1 MVRSPFA
8 LSQQNT
14 PGIQSAIWPGSCFV
28 FSSCSLFAISR
39 NLTNRNRR
47 AKGPS
52 FLFLTLQ
59 PLAWRNSPAPPPAW
73 FSKGRMS
80 GQSLPWDR
88 PATKGVSQSYRDAS
102 LRRQSRTGLLVPDG
116 GGLLFPPR
124 ITGGAADSVLPIPIF
139 SACSSWHILF
149 HCLELTLT

>member
-1 MVRSPFA
+1 MALGDCGQEGFPPSRISLVRSPFA

-14 PGIQSAIWPGSCFV
+14 PGIQSAIWPASCFV
-28 FSSCSLFAISR
+28 FSSCSLFAIGR

-59 PLAWRNSPAPPPAW
+59 PLARRNSPAPPPAW
-73 FSKGRMS
+73 FFKGRMS
-80 GQSLPWDR
+80 GQSLPGDR

-102 LRRQSRTGLLVPDG
+102 LRRQSRTGLLVPIPSYLTDG
-116 GGLLFPPR
+116 GASLPP
-124 ITGGAADSVLPIPIF
+124 TYYWW
-139 SACSSWHILF
+139 CS
-149 HCLELTLT
+149 